1 MDWFQIKSVAMRL
14 WRILAVL
21 VVGWQLLLIPAP
33 GRAEPIPDKALIS
46 GVVGYP
52 QRFTLSC
59 EARSAVDWAAYWGVN
74 IREKKFLNN
83 LPRSDNPDTGF
94 VGDPNDEWGNLPPYS
109 YGVHAEP
116 VAEVLRQFG
125 LRAEARRDLSWDDLR
140 AEIAA
145 GRPVIVWVIGQMWR
159 GTPVRYKAQDGNT
172 TRVARFEHTMVL
184 LGYTPKRVHVLDAFS
199 GQTQTYPLNTF
210 LTSWDTLGRM
220 AITGNGSQT
229 TAEDQDEPADPA
241 EPGLAL
247 PPEFKHHSFMPLVF
261 GPTGPLQALSAAGE
275 IPYTYTVKPG
285 DYLADIARRYGLVWW
300 QLAALNGLEYPY
312 VIHARQVLRLR

>member
-1 MDWFQIKSVAMRL
+1 MRL
-14 WRILAVL
+14 WRILAAL
-21 VVGWQLLLIPAP
+21 MVVCQLLLIPAP
-33 GRAEPIPDKALIS
+33 GRAEPIPDKAHIS
-46 GVVGYP
+46 GVLGYP

-94 VGDPNDEWGNLPPYS
+94 VGDPSDEWGNLPPYS

-125 LRAEARRDLSWDDLR
+125 LQAEARRDLSWDDLR

-159 GTPVRYKAQDGNT
+159 GNPVRYKAQDGNT
-172 TRVARFEHTMVL
+172 AQVARFEHTMIL

-210 LTSWDTLGRM
+210 LASWDTLGRM
-220 AITGNGSQT
+220 AVTGEGPPVLSEIQ
-229 TAEDQDEPADPA
+229 EELVEPA
-241 EPGLAL
+241 EPAPVL
-247 PPEFKHHSFMPLVF
+247 PPEFNHHAYMPLVF
-261 GPTGPLQALSAAGE
+261 GPIGPLQALSSAQE
-275 IPYTYTVKPG
+275 IPYTYTVRPG
-285 DYLADIARRYGLVWW
+285 DYLADIARRYGLTWR
-300 QLAALNGLEYPY
+300 QLADLNGIGYPY
-312 VIHARQVLRLR
+312 VIYARQVLRLR